1 MCQFLI
7 GNVSQLIY
15 SVSIND
21 TTPFSAQNQYKM
33 VKKSVDLKHHN
44 ISKSLIFKG
53 LAICHYS
60 SLTSTDFSAQD
71 QIKYVKIRQFL
82 QNCHQKHTLNP
93 YIHWIFR
100 STDFFIQ
107 FSAHI
112 CLPVSFP
119 AIINTAIYFQT
130 IKGIA
135 IIYPLTEHLLHFLV
149 I

>member
-1 MCQFLI
+1 
-7 GNVSQLIY
+7 
-15 SVSIND
+15 
-21 TTPFSAQNQYKM
+21 M

-60 SLTSTDFSAQD
+60 PPLTSTDFSAQN
-71 QIKYVKIRQFL
+71 QVKYVNKSCFL
-82 QNCHQKHTLNP
+82 QNCHQKHPLNP
-93 YIHWIFR
+93 YVHWIFR

-135 IIYPLTEHLLHFLV
+135 IIYTLKIYHSFLQFV
-149 I
+149 RLK